1 MKKIMSK
8 NYDDSD
14 EEMNDDEEQSD
25 IGLDDDD
32 EEIESESSEGEQA
45 EDSDV
50 EMLESEKKLT
60 GKKALR
66 A

>member
-14 EEMNDDEEQSD
+14 EEMNDEEEQSD
-25 IGLDDDD
+25 IGLDDD